1 MRIAFVSQALD
12 SVLPPNQNSVGIWT
26 YQTALHLAPRHE
38 VLVLS
43 RRGRGLPK
51 QSESGGVRFD
61 FVPVLPGRL
70 WDAAGRARRALGLG
84 GTHFFARPYYRAE
97 YVAQCIR
104 RLRAF
109 KPDVI
114 HVHNFVNHLPAFRRS
129 FPDAVLVI
137 HMHCDWLVELDREE
151 TARNLGAADIVVGC
165 SDHVAQSA
173 RRRFPELRQPFAN
186 LPNGIGPAP
195 ARASGPGA
203 NETVITVG
211 RVSPEKGVHVLLEA
225 WAQVRAARPRAE
237 LRIVGPMAVCPRELL
252 VDLSTDPDVQAL
264 SRFYPE
270 RGRPH
275 RPYGETLRAMVPEA
289 QAASVHFV
297 GSEPHARV
305 LERFQ
310 EAAVLVSPSLSEAFG
325 MSLVEAMAA
334 GTPVV
339 ASRVGGMTEVV
350 EKTGG
355 GLLVTKADPA
365 ALAAAI
371 IQLLEDPGL
380 RERLGG
386 EGRAR
391 VSELYGWNSVAAT
404 AETLYAE
411 AAAGRRVRG

>member
-12 SVLPPNQNSVGIWT
+12 SVLPPKQNSVGIWT
-26 YQTALHLAPRHE
+26 YQTALRLAPRHE
-38 VLVLS
+38 VLVVS
-43 RRGRGLPK
+43 RGGKGLPTR
-51 QSESGGVRFD
+51 SERDGIRFD

-70 WDAAGRARRALGLG
+70 WDAAGRARRALLR
-84 GTHFFARPYYRAE
+84 GTQFFARPYYRAE

-109 KPDVI
+109 NPDVI
-114 HVHNFVNHLPAFRRS
+114 HIHNFVNHIPAFRRS

-151 TARNLGAADIVVGC
+151 TARSLGAADIVVGC

-173 RRRFPELRQPFAN
+173 RRRFPELDLRFAN
-186 LPNGIGPAP
+186 LPNGVGPAP
-195 ARASGPGA
+195 VRASGPGA

-211 RVSPEKGVHVLLEA
+211 RVSPEKGLHVLLEA
-225 WAQVRAARPRAE
+225 WAQVHAARPRAE
-237 LRIVGPMAVCPRELL
+237 LQIVGPVAVCPRDLL

-270 RGRPH
+270 KGRPH
-275 RPYGETLRAMVPEA
+275 RPYGEALRAMIPEA
-289 QAASVHFV
+289 LAATVRFV
-297 GSEPHARV
+297 GPEPHERV
-305 LERFQ
+305 LLRFQ

-325 MSLVEAMAA
+325 MSLIEALAA

-355 GLLVTKADPA
+355 GLLVEKADPGV
-365 ALAAAI
+365 LAEAI
-371 IQLLEDPGL
+371 IRLLEDTGL
-380 RERLGG
+380 RERLGA
-386 EGRAR
+386 EGRGR
-391 VSELYGWNSVAAT
+391 VPGLYGWDSVAAT

-411 AAAGRRVRG
+411 AAAGRRVKG